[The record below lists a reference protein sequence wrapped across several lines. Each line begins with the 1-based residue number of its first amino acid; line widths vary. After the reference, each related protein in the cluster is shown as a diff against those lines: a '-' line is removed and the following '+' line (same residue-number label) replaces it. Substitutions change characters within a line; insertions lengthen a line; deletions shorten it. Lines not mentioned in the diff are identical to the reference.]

1 MSKSIASIE
10 IEGWKKRVV
19 SRKSERDEVLVRK
32 NIRYIEKSEKK
43 WEGGIIQGKEEQF
56 KERKQREKD
65 KMNLDEKSRRGKNG
79 KKDYSSSSKLL
90 Q

>member
-32 NIRYIEKSEKK
+32 NIRFIEKSEKK
-43 WEGGIIQGKEEQF
+43 WEGGIIQGKEE
-56 KERKQREKD
+56 
-65 KMNLDEKSRRGKNG
+65 
-79 KKDYSSSSKLL
+79 
-90 Q
+90 